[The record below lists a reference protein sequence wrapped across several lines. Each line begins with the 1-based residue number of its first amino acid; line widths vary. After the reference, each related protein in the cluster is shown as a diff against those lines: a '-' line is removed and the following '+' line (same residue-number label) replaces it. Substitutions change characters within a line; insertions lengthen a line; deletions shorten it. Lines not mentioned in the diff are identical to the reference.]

1 MKKLLLLVVLV
12 FGGIAT
18 SFSQEASE
26 IAKAQSK
33 KEFVQAKKVGIFE
46 FVMPSNVT
54 EEQVKKSSKYYE
66 KFFKVKFDNNSKKI
80 AFNMAQNDAGSRNIL
95 VRFFVSTGVRHISM
109 DGETMTVES
118 FRANYLN

>member
-12 FGGIAT
+12 LGGITT

-46 FVMPSNVT
+46 FVLPSNVT
-54 EEQVKKSSKYYE
+54 QDQVDRSAKFYE
-66 KFFKVKFDNNSKKI
+66 KYFKVKFDNTSKKI
-80 AFNMAQNDAGSRNIL
+80 AFNMVNNDVASRNVLI
-95 VRFFVSTGVRHISM
+95 RFFVSTGIRHITM
-109 DGETMTVES
+109 DGETMNVEA
-118 FRANYLN
+118 FRSNYLN